1 MQKFDVAYFMASV
14 DPLEK
19 NTAFAKE
26 HNAGFPILSDSEKKL
41 TTPLG
46 ILHAMG
52 FANRWTY
59 YIDKDGKIVKI
70 DKDVKVATAGADMAR
85 ILGELGFP
93 KK

>member
-1 MQKFDVAYFMASV
+1 
-14 DPLEK
+14 
-19 NTAFAKE
+19 
-26 HNAGFPILSDSEKKL
+26 
-41 TTPLG
+41 
-46 ILHAMG
+46 MG

-85 ILGELGFP
+85 IMGELGFP